1 VRQNLRQLS
10 ASTTARLWVCVILL
24 ALLITLPG
32 AGDSPVG
39 GPPLS
44 HLGRVLL
51 ICTVVLA
58 AGLILFR
65 PERQVRA
72 AGLAAL
78 LLLILVKLGTSLA
91 PVTDGWKGE
100 YQIPLS
106 SPPALAEF
114 SSQFAMRPY
123 RIDHAIDFQGPRFG
137 LYFLNDAQRYGG
149 LVSPKRR
156 DVELPLHVTWQ
167 GYLPSDMSG
176 LVVHVTAAGSLAV
189 SVDDRQVANLS
200 NPQESVVAVRGLQGA
215 NRITITYDKPRDVEP
230 LVRVALFNPDDGQPV
245 SPTTFPNDAG
255 YAVQERV
262 ASVAADAAVASGVL
276 VALAL
281 FVLAFA
287 SARPFRLTARSGGT
301 IAATATLAVAG
312 ALSLVALVSAWQF
325 PGVTVSLSAGDDW
338 LIYESNARDIMQQGW
353 LMPEGS
359 ALGSGASY
367 FFYPLYPY
375 ALAGAHWLIGDDYA
389 AVVLLNGLCV
399 ASLAVM
405 FWALGWRT
413 HPRWVALTGF
423 AALGLFAFR
432 LLMPYAQVALAD
444 SLYIALVFV
453 CLILAVQALARRSS
467 GFWLATGAA
476 SALAAATRP
485 SFITFIPLLLI
496 GGFLWNRRSFS
507 ATANLRLM
515 TAFIAGCVI
524 GFAPFAIRNYIV
536 SGHIEVLVSSWIQI
550 PYFLSPPGQSHL
562 TGRPGLIDSLRMALG
577 IVQAD
582 PIGSMLLE
590 ARKIAFTLGITQIGP
605 GGTRAQP
612 WLLLLSILFLA
623 ALALRRLPGPVA
635 LVLTIF
641 AVSHIAAMVIAAPWS
656 YGYKS
661 ILPLHAAFLFAAT
674 YVLPLGLERVRQL
687 KFWPRHNPR
696 KPALGAPGASAI
708 AVRFGG

>member
-245 SPTTFPNDAG
+245 SPTTLPGDAG
-255 YAVQERV
+255 HASQERV
-262 ASVAADAAVASGVL
+262 ASIAADASVALGVL
-276 VALAL
+276 VAIAL
-281 FVLAFA
+281 FVLSFA
-287 SARPFRLTARSGGT
+287 SNRPLR
-301 IAATATLAVAG
+301 IAARNGSAVAAAAALTVLG
-312 ALSLVALVSAWQF
+312 ALSLVAIVSAWQF
-325 PGVTVSLSAGDDW
+325 PGVTVSLTAGDDW
-338 LIYESNARDIMQQGW
+338 LTYESNARDIMRQGW
-353 LMPEGS
+353 LMPNGS
-359 ALGSGASY
+359 ELGAGTSY

-375 ALAGAHWLIGDDYA
+375 VLAGAHWLTGDDYG

-399 ASLAVM
+399 ASLAMM
-405 FWALGWRT
+405 FWALGWRA
-413 HPRWVALTGF
+413 HSRWVALLGF

-432 LLMPYAQVALAD
+432 LLMPYAQTALTD
-444 SLYIALVFV
+444 SLYIALVFA
-453 CLILAVQALARRSS
+453 CLNLAVRAVTLRSS
-467 GFWLATGAA
+467 TRWLATGFV

-485 SFITFIPLLLI
+485 SFLIFIPL
-496 GGFLWNRRSFS
+496 FLVVAFAWNRNQLGLNGS
-507 ATANLRLM
+507 LRLA
-515 TAFIAGCVI
+515 TAFIGGCAI
-524 GFAPFAIRNYIV
+524 GFAPFALRNYIV
-536 SGHIEVLVSSWIQI
+536 SGHVELLVSSWIQI
-550 PYFLSPPGQSHL
+550 PFFLSPTGHSHIQ
-562 TGRPGLIDSLRMALG
+562 GHPGLIESLRLAVG
-577 IVQAD
+577 IVQSD
-582 PIGSMLLE
+582 PVGSALLE

-612 WLLLLSILFLA
+612 WLIVLTLLFLA
-623 ALALRRLPGPVA
+623 TLAFRRLSAPTVM
-635 LVLTIF
+635 VLATF
-641 AVSHIAAMVIAAPWS
+641 AVSHLIAMVLAVPWS

-661 ILPLHAAFLFAAT
+661 ILPLHAVFLFAAV
-674 YVLPLGLERVRQL
+674 YLLPLGLE
-687 KFWPRHNPR
+687 KFRLLRNWRR
-696 KPALGAPGASAI
+696 SESREPAPVGLSAFTL
-708 AVRFGG
+708 AFRFGR